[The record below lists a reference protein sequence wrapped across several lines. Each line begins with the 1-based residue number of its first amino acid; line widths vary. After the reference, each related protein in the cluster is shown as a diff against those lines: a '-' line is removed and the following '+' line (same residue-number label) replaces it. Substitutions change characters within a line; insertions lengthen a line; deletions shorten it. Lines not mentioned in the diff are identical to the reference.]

1 MTTHIEY
8 SKLTLEITARLSKTE
23 KKTDGIFITPR
34 SIIVKLLNKIKQ
46 HSINTLSANLRILEP
61 SAGTGEIANYA
72 RSIYPLAIIDAIEFN
87 PIIYEAVSKTAP
99 PYNYIRADFTK
110 WTGTESYD
118 LIVGNPPFVVCKK
131 EAVPE
136 QYHEYVVGRP
146 NLFGTFILH
155 SMSMLKVGGI
165 LAFIVPASFL
175 NAAYYAKIRNYMKA
189 IGTILSIE
197 EYSDGGFLDT
207 QQTTIGLIYRKDINA
222 IPDVAD
228 IDALLS
234 TGCDYSIQLNGDF
247 IFTAN
252 IAVLRELF
260 AGSTTLARMGLR
272 VRTGTVVWNQRKAD
286 LTDDNTKTLLI
297 YNTNIAK
304 RNDHE
309 RNDHERNDH
318 ERNDPERNDPE
329 RNDPER
335 NDPERNATG
344 TNEVS
349 ITTFKNNE
357 KKQYINQAG
366 STESVIVVN
375 RGNGNSAYQLSY
387 AFIDGRT
394 QYLVENHLN
403 IVECG
408 AYAPQIM
415 ASLANEKT
423 KQFVSAF
430 LGNNGLSKTELETI
444 FPIYL

>member
-1 MTTHIEY
+1 MTTHSEY

-46 HSINTLSANLRILEP
+46 PSIDTLPANLRILEP

-99 PYNYIRADFTK
+99 PYNYIRADFTT

-131 EAVPE
+131 ETVPE

-207 QQTTIGLIYRKDINA
+207 QQTTIGLIYRKDTDN
-222 IPDVAD
+222 IPDIAD

-252 IAVLRELF
+252 VAVLRELF
-260 AGSTTLARMGLR
+260 AGSTTLARMGVR

-304 RNDHE
+304 RND
-309 RNDHERNDH
+309 
-318 ERNDPERNDPE
+318 PERNDPE
-329 RNDPER
+329 RNDPK
-335 NDPERNATG
+335 RNATG
-344 TNEVS
+344 TNKVS
-349 ITTFKNNE
+349 ITTFKNDE

-403 IVECG
+403 IIECG
-408 AYAPQIM
+408 PYAQQIL

>member
-1 MTTHIEY
+1 MTTHSEY
-8 SKLTLEITARLSKTE
+8 SKLTLEITARLSKPE

-46 HSINTLSANLRILEP
+46 HSIDTLPANLRILEP

-131 EAVPE
+131 ETVPE

-189 IGTILSIE
+189 MGTILSIE

-207 QQTTIGLIYRKDINA
+207 QQATIGLIYRKDINA

-252 IAVLRELF
+252 VAVLRELF
-260 AGSTTLARMGLR
+260 AGSTTLARMGVR
-272 VRTGTVVWNQRKAD
+272 VRTGTVVWNKRKAD

-304 RNDHE
+304 RND
-309 RNDHERNDH
+309 
-318 ERNDPERNDPE
+318 PERNDPE
-329 RNDPER
+329 RHDTER
-335 NDPERNATG
+335 NDPR
-344 TNEVS
+344 TNEIS

-375 RGNGNSAYQLSY
+375 RGNGNSAYQLAY

-403 IVECG
+403 IIECG
-408 AYAPQIM
+408 PYAQQIM

>member
-1 MTTHIEY
+1 MTTHSEY
-8 SKLTLEITARLSKTE
+8 SKLTLEITASLSKTE

-46 HSINTLSANLRILEP
+46 HSIDTLPANLRILEP

-72 RSIYPLAIIDAIEFN
+72 RSIYPLAIIDAVEFN

-207 QQTTIGLIYRKDINA
+207 QQTTIGLIYRKNTDN

-252 IAVLRELF
+252 VAVLRELF
-260 AGSTTLARMGLR
+260 AGSTTLARMGVR

-304 RNDHE
+304 RND
-309 RNDHERNDH
+309 
-318 ERNDPERNDPE
+318 PERHDPK
-329 RNDPER
+329 
-335 NDPERNATG
+335 RNATG
-344 TNEVS
+344 TNKVS
-349 ITTFKNNE
+349 ITTFKNDE

-403 IVECG
+403 IIECG
-408 AYAPQIM
+408 PYAQQIM